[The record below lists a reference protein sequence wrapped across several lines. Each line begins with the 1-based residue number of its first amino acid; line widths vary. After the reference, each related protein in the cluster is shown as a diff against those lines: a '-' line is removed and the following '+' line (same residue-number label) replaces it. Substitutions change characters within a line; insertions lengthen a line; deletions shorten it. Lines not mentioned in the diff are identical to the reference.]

1 VQAVKQYGSD
11 RHENAGYLNEEFMG
25 RPADRQ
31 LDAVLP
37 GGDQLDLLFGYSPS
51 ASGSSGG
58 NRGVT
63 TPLARAEGR
72 VVIERLF
79 DRMSEIRVAEAAHGP
94 VGARRYEYLPT
105 YMIRGLRQFNLEF
118 D

>member
-1 VQAVKQYGSD
+1 
-11 RHENAGYLNEEFMG
+11 MC
-25 RPADRQ
+25 RPTGRQ
-31 LDAVLP
+31 LDAVLA
-37 GGDQLDLLFGYSPS
+37 GGDPLYFLFGYSPS
-51 ASGSSGG
+51 ASSSSGR